1 MSELGLTLL
10 AGLLMLVGV
19 VGVVAPVLPDAPLV
33 WLAALGYGLLVGWGR
48 LGPYLFVLITFL
60 GLAAAAAEIWGST
73 LGAKAG
79 GASIWGVLAGLLL
92 GLIGLIFL
100 GPLGGIGG
108 LLLGT
113 FLVELIRVRDT
124 RQAARGM
131 LGMGV
136 GFGMSILV
144 KLGLVVSMVVVWIV
158 WVVVG

>member
-48 LGPYLFVLITFL
+48 LGPYLFALITVL
-60 GLAAAAAEIWGST
+60 GLAAAAAEIWGSS

-79 GASIWGVLAGLLL
+79 GASIWGVLAGLLF
-92 GLIGLIFL
+92 GLVGLVFL
-100 GPLGGIGG
+100 GPVGGIGG

-124 RQAARGM
+124 KQAAQGM

-136 GFGMSILV
+136 GFGLSMLV
-144 KLGLVVSMVVVWIV
+144 KLGLVVSMVVVWVV
-158 WVVVG
+158 WVVVS